1 MNLKICKQTK
11 DNFFLSP
18 DVNNHCTKI
27 RRCAV
32 ELNPFNN
39 ETPHFVPFLCFGV
52 SSLVTLKIVSS
63 EMNKRRNKDAHAILF
78 YVIYFHPHLFSFC
91 SIHQN
96 LTSDSAPHVSL
107 CSSVGR
113 VSDR

>member
-39 ETPHFVPFLCFGV
+39 ETPHFVAFVCFDWV
-52 SSLVTLKIVSS
+52 PSSFTFEINAKQVRTCHLLFFHEWIT
-63 EMNKRRNKDAHAILF
+63 EGEQRRISG
-78 YVIYFHPHLFSFC
+78 I
-91 SIHQN
+91 
-96 LTSDSAPHVSL
+96 
-107 CSSVGR
+107 
-113 VSDR
+113 